1 LNPDH
6 PPLAPGLY
14 FVATP
19 IGAARDITLRALDI
33 LRTADVIAAEDTRS
47 LRKLMEIHGVPL
59 GGRRLIAY
67 HDHSDAAARERLV
80 AAVRDGRSVAYA
92 SEAGMPLVAD
102 PGFQLGR
109 AVAAAGGVVR
119 VAPGASAPLA
129 ALAISGLPS
138 DTFLFAGFLPSAA
151 AARRA
156 RLGELAQVPA
166 TLIFFESP
174 KRVVAMLAD
183 AAEVLGAGR
192 EAALCREITK
202 KFEEVLR
209 APLGDLAARL
219 RDTPVKG
226 EIVVL
231 IGRGSSAKIRE
242 SDLEEDLKRA
252 LAEMSMRDAADL
264 VAGAH
269 DLPRRE
275 VYQLAL
281 KLGKGD

>member
-1 LNPDH
+1 MNPD
-6 PPLAPGLY
+6 PQALAPGLY

-33 LRTADVIAAEDTRS
+33 LRAADVIAAEDTRS

-59 GGRRLIAY
+59 GGRRIVAY

-80 AAVRDGRSVAYA
+80 AAVRDGQSVAYA

-109 AVAAAGGVVR
+109 AVAAAGGSVS

-138 DTFLFAGFLPSAA
+138 DAFLFAGFLPSAA
-151 AARRA
+151 GARRA
-156 RLGELAQVPA
+156 RLAELAQVPA

-174 KRVVAMLAD
+174 KRVATMLAD

-202 KFEEVLR
+202 KFEQVLR
-209 APLGDLAARL
+209 APLGDLAASL
-219 RDTPVKG
+219 RETPVKG

-231 IGRGSSAKIRE
+231 IGRGGSAKIRE
-242 SDLEEDLKRA
+242 SDVEEDLRTA

-264 VAGAH
+264 VARAH

-281 KLGKGD
+281 KLGKGG